1 MNFGHTRP
9 AASAVAAVF
18 TLLSATLDGEPQ
30 VSTAVER
37 PTAVLT
43 RPTPMD
49 PDDVAG
55 IVVSLKGPE
64 AGVWVI
70 AETNDLPTKFVRIVV
85 SNEEGRYVL
94 PDLPNVSYEVFA
106 RGYGL
111 IDSRRVKVW
120 PGQQLF
126 IGVIAAPAAEDG
138 GKSDPSALRP
148 QGEERNLVM
157 TMWDWDSSTPPG
169 RNSLPGDQP
178 GPSGSTTRVANGAAA
193 AANDARGSLNP
204 PETGDIK
211 ALLPGVGLRVPYP
224 KGSFSP
230 NVQRRVDDV
239 NAEWKGRGVWST
251 FTVDEPDANRPARRL
266 LKLQIRP
273 DPLAR

>member
-1 MNFGHTRP
+1 MRLP
-9 AASAVAAVF
+9 ASFAVF
-18 TLLSATLDGEPQ
+18 VVLSATLNGKPQ

-37 PTAVLT
+37 PTAELT

-55 IVVSLKGPE
+55 LVVSLKGPE

-70 AETNDLPTKFVRIVV
+70 AESRALPTKFVRIVV
-85 SNEEGRYVL
+85 TNEEGRYVL
-94 PDLPNVSYEVFA
+94 PDLPNGPYEVFA
-106 RGYGL
+106 RGYGFV
-111 IDSRRVKVW
+111 DSRRVKVW

-126 IGVIAAPAAEDG
+126 IGVVEAPATEDG
-138 GKSDPSALRP
+138 GKGDPSALRP
-148 QGEERNLVM
+148 RGIERNLVM
-157 TMWDWDSSTPPG
+157 TMWDWDSSIPPG

-178 GPSGSTTRVANGAAA
+178 GPSASAIGATNRTVANET
-193 AANDARGSLNP
+193 NGSLAP
-204 PETGDIK
+204 LESGDIK
-211 ALLPGVGLRVPYP
+211 TLLSGVDLRVPYP

-230 NVQRRVDDV
+230 NVQSRVDD
-239 NAEWKGRGVWST
+239 ASAGWKGRGIWST
-251 FTVDEPDANRPARRL
+251 FTVDPPDANRPAHRL

>member
-1 MNFGHTRP
+1 MKFGHDHP
-9 AASAVAAVF
+9 AASAVVAVF
-18 TLLSATLDGEPQ
+18 TVLLATLHGEPQ
-30 VSTAVER
+30 LSTAVER

-70 AETNDLPTKFVRIVV
+70 AETNELPTKFVRIVV
-85 SNEEGRYVL
+85 TNEEGRYVL
-94 PDLPNVSYEVFA
+94 PDLPNVAYEVFA

-111 IDSRRVKVW
+111 VDSRRVKVW

-126 IGVIAAPAAEDG
+126 IGVIEAPAAEDG

-148 QGEERNLVM
+148 QGIERNLVM
-157 TMWDWDSSTPPG
+157 TMWDWDSLTPPS
-169 RNSLPGDQP
+169 RNSLPGDQL
-178 GPSGSTTRVANGAAA
+178 GRSASTTRVANGA

-204 PETGDIK
+204 LETGDIK
-211 ALLPGVGLRVPYP
+211 ALLPGVDLRVPYP

-230 NVQRRVDDV
+230 NVQSRVDDA

-251 FTVDEPDANRPARRL
+251 FTVDEPAASRPARRL